1 MAFSKVQLDLWFDN
15 QKISSVSV
23 RIPQGPL
30 SRDEFELTP
39 ILDMRGIPAGFH
51 IIKVEMFELWTSG
64 ERLTQAGKEVK
75 VEHMPQTRESRFVK
89 IPTVKSIAGADLAV
103 ESKSEKNVYREI
115 EKTIKKE
122 QLSKRDDW

>member
-1 MAFSKVQLDLWFDN
+1 MK
-15 QKISSVSV
+15 
-23 RIPQGPL
+23 
-30 SRDEFELTP
+30 
-39 ILDMRGIPAGFH
+39 GIAPGYY
-51 IIKVEMFELWTSG
+51 IMKVEMFELWSSG

-75 VEHMPQTRESRFVK
+75 VEYVPQTRESRFVK

-103 ESKSEKNVYREI
+103 ESKSEKDVYREI